1 MPESAKGRRSREKK
15 EERQAGELKPRE
27 PKVYTVLPH
36 FTANSHCCPSCPC
49 SFCSY
54 SSPTFSLGMALVL

>member
-15 EERQAGELKPRE
+15 EERQASELKPHE

-36 FTANSHCCPSCPC
+36 FTANSHCCPS
-49 SFCSY
+49 STSSCSY
-54 SSPTFSLGMALVL
+54 SSPTFSLGMALLL

>member
-15 EERQAGELKPRE
+15 EERQPGELKPRE

-36 FTANSHCCPSCPC
+36 FTANSHCWPS
-49 SFCSY
+49 SY
-54 SSPTFSLGMALVL
+54 SSPTFSLGMALLL